1 VPSTAFLELQR
12 VVRHLADDLATFRRR
27 AIHAEG
33 RVRELEQALA
43 AAQERASGA
52 SQRSDREVAI
62 ASSDEDAR
70 AVVGAVEGDAGARL
84 EALERENA
92 TLRQRLDG
100 ATERT
105 RQLLDRVRF
114 LRQQQEQE
122 TTR

>member
-1 VPSTAFLELQR
+1 MPSTAFLELQR
-12 VVRHLADDLATFRRR
+12 VVRHLAEDLATFRRR
-27 AIHAEG
+27 AIQAEG

-43 AAQERASGA
+43 AAQERAAGGPS
-52 SQRSDREVAI
+52 RTDREVVI
-62 ASSDEDAR
+62 AASEEERQPA
-70 AVVGAVEGDAGARL
+70 GADAGPRL
-84 EALERENA
+84 AALERENA
-92 TLRQRLDG
+92 TLRQRLGG

>member
-1 VPSTAFLELQR
+1 MPSTAFLELQR

-27 AIHAEG
+27 AIQAEG

-43 AAQERASGA
+43 SAHDRAGGSDGDPAASIVSSGDTGRAG
-52 SQRSDREVAI
+52 D
-62 ASSDEDAR
+62 D
-70 AVVGAVEGDAGARL
+70 VGMDTGARL